1 MLQNTKN
8 IILENWPGPKEGE
21 LKETKNYHFAI
32 FQDGISLEFYFEK
45 FFYDKKVTFHKFN
58 NFDALISICQRNQI
72 DAIVIGSEN
81 NIEINLELIHSI
93 KQNIFLSIIPVI
105 LYHPNPEQNQIIAA
119 YENGV
124 EEFIYGEWIDRLVQ
138 VRIEKAIERNRRD
151 LSINGSTQLPGTN
164 IIENEIIRQLEMQA
178 EFAICYADLDNFK
191 AYNDYY
197 GYYYGDKIIRL
208 TSKIIRDTVFDLC
221 REGFVGHIA
230 GDDFICINPVDLVDD
245 ICGQIIKTFDTL
257 IPYRYELE
265 DRERGYITSVNRKG
279 QLEEFPLLTISIAV
293 VINSNGKFD
302 HVGELSHMLAD
313 LKKAVKM
320 KDGSNY
326 MIERRQKY

>member
-8 IILENWPGPKEGE
+8 IILENWQGPKEGE

-32 FQDGISLEFYFEK
+32 LQEGISLEFYFEK
-45 FFYDKKVTFHKFN
+45 FFHDKKVTFHRIH
-58 NFDALISICQRNQI
+58 NFDSLISICQRNQI
-72 DAIVIGSEN
+72 DAIVIGSDDN
-81 NIEINLELIHSI
+81 KKINLELIHSI

-124 EEFIYGEWIDRLVQ
+124 EEFIHGEWVDRLVQ

-164 IIENEIIRQLEMQA
+164 IIEDEIMRQLEMQA

-197 GYYYGDKIIRL
+197 GYHYGDKIIRL

-230 GDDFICINPVDLVDD
+230 GDDFICIIPIDLVDD

-257 IPYRYELE
+257 IPFRYKPE
-265 DRERGYITSVNRKG
+265 DRERGIITSVNRKG
-279 QLEEFPLLTISIAV
+279 QIEEFPLLTISIAV